1 MLKSLAV
8 VISAIFVIGP
18 ISHSVYAQ
26 AERSKAYGLLIDN
39 TRSLEKRFDQVKLFS
54 KRVVD
59 QVHKRGPVQLFSFTW
74 TRDASYFVVPHS
86 IDRYE
91 GGNYDRAIATLGV
104 DWTQDGGILTRYI
117 EGLDII
123 RGQTDLFGA
132 IRSVAESLN
141 DNPGNSKDATSDKVI
156 ILVTDGDHRME
167 MIGTSQPT
175 ETDDERRRRDSKLR
189 KYLKDSGIK
198 VYAIGI
204 TGDLDTG
211 SLMAQSPRLRAEN
224 YLSKVTKETGGKV
237 VFSRSKHAEIDKLVN
252 QLLGP

>member
-1 MLKSLAV
+1 MLKSLTV
-8 VISAIFVIGP
+8 VITAVFLIGP

-26 AERSKAYGLLIDN
+26 AETSKAYALLIDN
-39 TRSLEKRFDQVKLFS
+39 TRSLEKQFDQVKLFS

-59 QVHKRGPVQLFSFTW
+59 QVHTRGPVRLFSFTW
-74 TRDASYFVVPHS
+74 TRDASYFVVPS
-86 IDRYE
+86 RGIDHYE

-104 DWTQDGGILTRYI
+104 EPTQDGGVLTRYI
-117 EGLDII
+117 EELDIVK
-123 RGQTDLFGA
+123 GHTDLFGA

-141 DNPGNSKDATSDKVI
+141 DNRNSKDATSDKII

-167 MIGTSQPT
+167 MIGTTQPT
-175 ETDDERRRRDSKLR
+175 ETDDERIRRDSKLR

-204 TGDLDTG
+204 TGELDTG
-211 SLMAQSPRLRAEN
+211 SLMGQSRRLRAEN
-224 YLSKVTKETGGKV
+224 YLSKVTKETGGRV
-237 VFSRSKHAEIDKLVN
+237 VFSRSKDADIDKLVN

>member
-8 VISAIFVIGP
+8 VISAIFVIAS
-18 ISHSVYAQ
+18 ISPSVYAQ
-26 AERSKAYGLLIDN
+26 AERSKAYGLLVDN
-39 TRSLEKRFDQVKLFS
+39 TRSLEKRFGQVKLFT

-59 QVHKRGPVQLFSFTW
+59 QVHTRGPVQLFSFRW
-74 TRDASYFVVPHS
+74 TRDTSYFVIPNRL
-86 IDRYE
+86 DRYE
-91 GGNYDRAIATLGV
+91 GGNYDRAVATLGI
-104 DWTQDGGILTRYI
+104 DWTQDRDILTRHV
-117 EGLDII
+117 EGLDLV

-141 DNPGNSKDATSDKVI
+141 DAASNSKDATSDKVI
-156 ILVTDGDHRME
+156 ILITDGEHRME
-167 MIGTSQPT
+167 IIGTSQPT
-175 ETDDERRRRDSKLR
+175 ETDDERRRRDSELR

-211 SLMAQSPRLRAEN
+211 ENRRLRAED
-224 YLSKVTKETGGKV
+224 YLSKVTKETGGRV
-237 VFSRSKHAEIDKLVN
+237 VFSRSKNAEVDKLVN